1 MWHPD
6 PTFLFTPGGGPSLDM
21 GPYYITALVNLLG
34 PVRSVFSQSR
44 IGSALRPVFTPGR
57 TVNEIKVQIPTHCSA
72 VITFE
77 SGTIGTVLMSFD
89 VWNHE
94 LPHIELYGT
103 KGTLSVPDPDRYDD
117 TVRYRMHADET
128 WRTAEPVIRPL
139 TSGIAEEELPLR
151 GPGVADLAGALAGQA
166 QRCSADFA
174 LHVLEVLETIAVG
187 DGVPHTMTTTCE
199 RPATAEP
206 IAASF

>member
-1 MWHPD
+1 
-6 PTFLFTPGGGPSLDM
+6 M